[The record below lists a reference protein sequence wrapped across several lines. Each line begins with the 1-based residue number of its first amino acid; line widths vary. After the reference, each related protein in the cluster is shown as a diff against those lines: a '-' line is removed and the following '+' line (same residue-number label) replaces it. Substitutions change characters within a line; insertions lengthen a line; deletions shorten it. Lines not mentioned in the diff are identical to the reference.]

1 MCQRH
6 LNQMGSYQPLDG
18 VTNLKYK
25 LLYFLTQKN
34 SKRKALAFNRD
45 RWCHLAIC
53 LQLILFHYTIF
64 FSEVVDHGNRVTENG
79 PDIRGR
85 VGTPGGNVEKL
96 FFHH

>member
-1 MCQRH
+1 MVPSSD
-6 LNQMGSYQPLDG
+6 LFTVDSLPLY
-18 VTNLKYK
+18 N
-25 LLYFLTQKN
+25 
-34 SKRKALAFNRD
+34 
-45 RWCHLAIC
+45 
-53 LQLILFHYTIF
+53 F